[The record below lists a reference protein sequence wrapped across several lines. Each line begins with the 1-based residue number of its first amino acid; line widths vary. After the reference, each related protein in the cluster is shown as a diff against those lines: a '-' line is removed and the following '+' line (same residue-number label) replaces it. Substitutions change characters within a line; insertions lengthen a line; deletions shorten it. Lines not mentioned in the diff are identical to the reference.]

1 MDDKNAVEIFD
12 GVVHGNTL
20 SWKISITDPMPLTLE
35 FDGSTDGDQLS
46 GAVILGEFGKSI
58 FSGKRRA

>member
-1 MDDKNAVEIFD
+1 
-12 GVVHGNTL
+12 VVHGNTS
-20 SWKISITDPMPLTLE
+20 SWKISITDPMPLMLE

-46 GAVILGEFGKSI
+46 GAVILGEFGKST